1 MSRQQSGI
9 GIKHLA
15 IGTWHWHLAFGVRH
29 SAFSNRH
36 LAFGVRHSA
45 FSNHLA
51 KGLTG
56 SASYQG
62 TTSVVPQQPRF
73 VVEPALAGYTSS
85 LWRAKVRSEKQDAS
99 TRTTEVVP

>member
-15 IGTWHWHLAFGVRH
+15 IGTWHW
-29 SAFSNRH
+29 H